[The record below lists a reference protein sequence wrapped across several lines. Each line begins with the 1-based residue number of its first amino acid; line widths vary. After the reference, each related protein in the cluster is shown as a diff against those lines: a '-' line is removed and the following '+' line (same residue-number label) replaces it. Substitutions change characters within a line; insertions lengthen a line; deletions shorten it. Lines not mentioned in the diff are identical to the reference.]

1 MKNEGKVQDKYIY
14 SRFKTLNLQN
24 INLARVFNL
33 NEMFTT
39 KYMVHKLAEVVIVII
54 PFVPLYTRVDWRL
67 VPA

>member
-1 MKNEGKVQDKYIY
+1 
-14 SRFKTLNLQN
+14 
-24 INLARVFNL
+24 
-33 NEMFTT
+33 MFTT